1 MERQVAAVLKADPN
15 ILNLVYGLLTGL
27 VFGFLLQRATVTR
40 FSTIVGQFL
49 WVDHT
54 VLRTMFTAV
63 VVGAVGVYAMH
74 QMWDVPLHIK
84 SATLLANA
92 TGGVIFGVGMAIL
105 GYCPG
110 TGLGAIGEGSR
121 HAIFGFLGM
130 IVGAGLYAEAYPWI
144 SAHVLPVGDLGKVT
158 LPDETGWSPWLFIAL
173 LIGIALIVFAIL
185 PGRRGGRDRD
195 QAVRTAVPA

>member
-1 MERQVAAVLKADPN
+1 MLKADPN

-40 FSTIVGQFL
+40 FRTIVGQLL
-49 WVDHT
+49 WADHT

-63 VVGAVGVYAMH
+63 VVGAIGVYAMH

-84 SATLLANA
+84 PATLLANVI
-92 TGGVIFGVGMAIL
+92 GGVIFGIGMAIL

-121 HAIFGFLGM
+121 HAIFGFVGM
-130 IVGAGLYAEAYPWI
+130 LVGAAIYAEAYPWI
-144 SAHVLPVGDLGKVT
+144 STNILPVANLGKVT
-158 LPDETGWSPWLFIAL
+158 IPDQTGLSPWFFIVP
-173 LIGIALIVFAIL
+173 LIGIALIVFAVL
-185 PGRRGGRDRD
+185 PGRREGADRGLPGKTL
-195 QAVRTAVPA
+195 APA

>member
-1 MERQVAAVLKADPN
+1 MLKADPN
-15 ILNLVYGLLTGL
+15 LLNLFYGLLAGL

-40 FSTIVGQFL
+40 FRTIVGQLL

-74 QMWDVPLHIK
+74 QLWDVPLHIK

-92 TGGVIFGVGMAIL
+92 VGGIIFGAGMAIL

-121 HAIFGFLGM
+121 HAIFGFIGM
-130 IVGAGLYAEAYPWI
+130 IVGAAIYAEAYPWI
-144 SAHVLPVGDLGKVT
+144 SANILPVADLGKVT
-158 LPDETGWSPWLFIAL
+158 LPEQTGLSPWFFIVP

-185 PGRRGGRDRD
+185 PGRRGGSEHGRSGP
-195 QAVRTAVPA
+195 TPAPA

>member
-1 MERQVAAVLKADPN
+1 MLKADPN
-15 ILNLVYGLLTGL
+15 FWNLFSGLLTGL

-40 FSTIVGQFL
+40 FRTIVGQFL

-63 VVGAVGVYAMH
+63 VVGSIGVYAMH
-74 QMWDVPLHIK
+74 QWWDVPLHLK

-92 TGGVIFGVGMAIL
+92 LGGVIFGVGMAIL

-121 HAIFGFLGM
+121 HAIFGVIGM
-130 IVGAGLYAEAYPWI
+130 IVGAGVYAELHPWV
-144 SAHVLPVGDLGKVT
+144 SRTLLPVADLGKTT
-158 LPDETGWSPWLFIAL
+158 LPEQTGLSPWLFI
-173 LIGIALIVFAIL
+173 IALVVLAFIVFALL
-185 PGRRGGRDRD
+185 PGGGRGTRRGGEGG
-195 QAVRTAVPA
+195 APAPA

>member
-1 MERQVAAVLKADPN
+1 VLKADPN
-15 ILNLVYGLLTGL
+15 ILNLVYGLLTGV
-27 VFGFLLQRATVTR
+27 VFGFLLQRARVTR
-40 FSTIVGQFL
+40 FSTIVGQLL

-63 VVGAVGVYAMH
+63 AVGSVGVYAMH
-74 QMWDVPLHIK
+74 QLWDVPLHIK

-92 TGGVIFGVGMAIL
+92 VGGVIFGVGMAVL

-121 HAIFGFLGM
+121 HAIFGFVGM
-130 IVGAGLYAEAYPWI
+130 LVGAGLYAEAYPWL

-158 LPDETGWSPWLFIAL
+158 LSSEMGLSPWVFIVP

-185 PGRRGGRDRD
+185 PGRRGGQDRGG
-195 QAVRTAVPA
+195 AVRMPAPA

>member
-1 MERQVAAVLKADPN
+1 MLKADPN

-40 FSTIVGQFL
+40 FRTIVGQLL

-63 VVGAVGVYAMH
+63 VVGAVGVYAMV
-74 QMWDVPLHIK
+74 QLWDVPMHIK
-84 SATLLANA
+84 PATLLANA
-92 TGGVIFGVGMAIL
+92 AGGIIFGAGMAIL

-110 TGLGAIGEGSR
+110 TALGAVGEGSR
-121 HAIFGFLGM
+121 HAIFGILGM
-130 IVGAGLYAEAYPWI
+130 ITGAAIFAEVYPWVH
-144 SAHVLPVGDLGKVT
+144 AHIDPVADLGKAT
-158 LPDETGWSPWLFIAL
+158 FATQTGLSPWVFIIP

-185 PGRRGGRDRD
+185 PGRRDGSDHGMSGRS
-195 QAVRTAVPA
+195 PAPA